1 MGGDPHLEGL
11 DVYLVGG
18 AVRDR
23 LLGRSVT
30 ERDWVVVG
38 ATPEAME
45 ARGFRPVGRD
55 FPVFLHP
62 ETHEEYALA
71 RTERKTGRG
80 YHGFHFHATPEV
92 SLEADLARRDLTVN
106 AMAEAPDGSL
116 VDPFGGRDDLAA
128 RRLRHVTD
136 AFREDPVR
144 ILRLARFSARLA
156 PYGFAPAADTLALCR
171 AMVADGEVDH
181 LVPER
186 VWQELA
192 KALEEDQPSAFF
204 RVLRDCGALARVIP
218 EAAALFGSPRNNA
231 AGASVD
237 AGEHGLAALDTAA
250 AAGAD
255 KRIRLGLA
263 WQFLGTAPEGTD
275 TDPEPTV
282 RALAERLRV
291 PNDERAMITLCA
303 RHLPA
308 IHAVATASA
317 EAVVALL
324 EAADAYRQPERFR
337 AVTRAAELDARAS
350 GVRSADADYPPRAYL
365 DRCLEA
371 TAAITGGPFAR
382 EGLRG
387 PAIRARVHAERVATV
402 AALADAAPG
411 TAY

>member
-1 MGGDPHLEGL
+1 MAADPHLEGL
-11 DVYLVGG
+11 EVYLVGG

-23 LLGRSVT
+23 LLGKPVS

-38 ATPEAME
+38 ATPEALE

-106 AMAEAPDGSL
+106 AMAEAADGSL

-156 PYGFAPAADTLALCR
+156 RYGFVPATDTLDLCR

-192 KALEEDQPSAFF
+192 KALEEAQPSAFF

-218 EAAALFGSPRNNA
+218 EVDALFGCQRTNA
-231 AGASVD
+231 AGATVD
-237 AGEHGLAALDTAA
+237 AGEHGLASLDTAA
-250 AAGAD
+250 AADAA

-263 WQFLGTAPEGTD
+263 WQFLGTGTD
-275 TDPEPTV
+275 GTDPEPTV
-282 RALAERLRV
+282 RDLAERLRV

-308 IHAVATASA
+308 IHNVETASA
-317 EAVVALL
+317 DAVVALL
-324 EAADAYRQPERFR
+324 EAADAYRQPERFH
-337 AVTRAAELDARAS
+337 ALTRAAELDAQAS
-350 GVRSADADYPPRAYL
+350 GAIAADSGYPPRHTL

-387 PAIRARVHAERVATV
+387 PAIRERVHAERVATI
-402 AALADAAPG
+402 AALRDTAPNAG
-411 TAY
+411 